1 MKTITIT
8 EEKYAEAAG
17 TAMQDFVGSIDDD
30 NEKLLKGMM
39 FLVIQGMIYHELFN
53 EEEETYDA

>member
-8 EEKYAEAAG
+8 EENYAEAAG
-17 TAMQDFVGSIDDD
+17 TAMRKFVDVDD
-30 NEKLLKGMM
+30 NADRTLKVMF
-39 FLVIQGMIYHELFN
+39 FLVIQGLIFNELFN